1 MVVSGREIS
10 EVKRIVAD
18 FDQQAFVSVINVHEV
33 EGKASLIYVLNH
45 DFCNARQQN
54 QKDNPILPSYL
65 IIKKNRKKLDFSRTL
80 LQTTNARC
88 WESSSFLRFF
98 SVPLVL
104 LLHIALLIALL
115 MTFSF

>member
-45 DFCNARQQN
+45 DFLQ
-54 QKDNPILPSYL
+54 
-65 IIKKNRKKLDFSRTL
+65 RKAAKSKG
-80 LQTTNARC
+80 
-88 WESSSFLRFF
+88 
-98 SVPLVL
+98 
-104 LLHIALLIALL
+104 
-115 MTFSF
+115 